1 MANVVYAGLSD
12 QGLVREKNE
21 DQWAADPANG
31 VFIVSDGMGGEF
43 AGDIASRIVV
53 QTLPYM
59 LKEKMRKI
67 KNPTMSDTSE
77 NLSDSLRDL
86 SNHVR
91 NKTKNV
97 PGLSGMGATVVV
109 AWIRLPHIMI
119 GHMGDSRAYRMRG
132 ENFDQMTVDHSIVQ
146 LLIDEGEISTQE
158 AEGHPAAGQ
167 LTRFVGMEG
176 EPLPEVESYDL
187 NAEDTYLLCSD
198 GLTGMLTDDAIFSI
212 LKRKDSAKETCQ
224 ELIGSANAS
233 GGRDNITA
241 LVIKNG
247 GPSAGSYERPE
258 SLMENFNE

>member
-12 QGLVREKNE
+12 QGLVRGKNE

-31 VFIVSDGMGGEF
+31 LFIVSDGMGGEF

-53 QTLPYM
+53 ETLPYM
-59 LKEKMRKI
+59 LKEKMRAI
-67 KNPTMSDTSE
+67 KNPTISDTSE
-77 NLSDSLRDL
+77 NLFDSLRDL
-86 SNHVR
+86 SHHVQK
-91 NKTKNV
+91 KTKNV

-109 AWIRLPHIMI
+109 AWIRHSRILI

-132 ENFDQMTVDHSIVQ
+132 ENFDQLTVDHSIIQ
-146 LLIDEGEISTQE
+146 LLINEGEITAQE
-158 AEGHPAAGQ
+158 ADGHPATGQ

-176 EPLPEVESYDL
+176 EPLPEVEFYDL

-212 LKRKDSAKETCQ
+212 LKRRNSAKETCQ
-224 ELIGSANAS
+224 ELIVRANAS

-241 LVIKNG
+241 LVIQNEG
-247 GPSAGSYERPE
+247 YSAG
-258 SLMENFNE
+258 